1 MSGTNNPELVIC
13 RGLQASGKTTWA
25 RKWVA
30 QDRGNRVRVNR
41 DDLRQ
46 MFDAG
51 AYEKDITEG
60 RILMARDALVRAA
73 LLRGLSVVSDDTN
86 LSAKNVKDLAKIA
99 HFGGYRWRVE
109 DFTFVPPETC
119 IERDEERFWV
129 SSKVRVG
136 RDVIIDTYNRY
147 LKGRKLPLPVP
158 EPDELGGQ
166 ADDQPEPYVP
176 PKGKP
181 EAIIIDIDGTIA
193 LRGTRGPFDETRV
206 HEDRPNWPVIDVI
219 RADVIEFNLYPI
231 FCSGRTSACFDATQA
246 WIRQHFKEF
255 QYFSLFMRPTG
266 DFRKDSVVK
275 MEIFDNNIRD
285 RFQIQRVYDD
295 RNQVVQMWRSLGL
308 TVLQVAD
315 GNF

>member
-30 QDRGNRVRVNR
+30 ADRANRVRVNR

-51 AYEKDITEG
+51 AYEKNITEG
-60 RILMARDALVRAA
+60 RILMARDALVRQA
-73 LLRGLSVVSDDTN
+73 LLRGLSVVCDDTN

-99 HFGGYRWRVE
+99 HFLNKPWRVE

-119 IERDEERFWV
+119 IERDGLRHA
-129 SSKVRVG
+129 SVG
-136 RDVIIDTYNRY
+136 HHVILDTYNRY

-158 EPDELGGQ
+158 DPAELGGH

-176 PKGKP
+176 PAGKP
-181 EAIIIDIDGTIA
+181 PALIIDIDGTIA
-193 LRGTRGPFDETRV
+193 LRGTRNPFDETRV
-206 HEDRPNWPVIDVI
+206 IEDRPNSPVIDVI

-246 WIRQHFKEF
+246 WIRQQFPEF
-255 QYFSLFMRPTG
+255 VFFSLFMRPTE

-275 MEIFDNNIRD
+275 LEIFNRHIRD
-285 RFQIQRVYDD
+285 HYQVRRVYDD